1 MAMNRKRIQ
10 NLAEIA
16 IIGGSGFYDF
26 FGKDAKEIDIKTKFG
41 KPSDKITVGNVFGK
55 KVAFLPR
62 HGKHH
67 QIPPHKIPYKANIA
81 ALNQIG
87 VKRIIAPSAVGSLK
101 EKIKPGD
108 FVFCD
113 QFIDRTKKRD
123 DTFFDGPK
131 VAHIEMAYPYCGDL
145 RDIGARQA
153 KKLKISAHPKGTVVV
168 VEGPR
173 FSTAAESIY
182 FSNMGGDLINMTLY
196 PEVVLAAELGIC
208 YLDISLVTDY
218 DAGIYAGSKV
228 KPVSIEEVLANFKKN
243 NEKLKKLISEIIK
256 NLPAERKCDCQ
267 KKAERAVI

>member
-1 MAMNRKRIQ
+1 MEKDKKEK
-10 NLAEIA
+10 LAEIG

-26 FGKDAKEIDIKTKFG
+26 FGKKAKEIEIKTEFG
-41 KPSDKITVGNVFGK
+41 KPSDQITIGNVFGK

-81 ALNQIG
+81 ALKKIG
-87 VKRIIAPSAVGSLK
+87 VERIIAPSAVGSLK

-108 FVFCD
+108 FVVCN

-145 RDIGARQA
+145 RKIAIFQA
-153 KKLKISAHPKGTVVV
+153 QKQKFRVHPKGTVVV
-168 VEGPR
+168 IEGPR
-173 FSTAAESIY
+173 FSTVAESIS
-182 FSNMGGDLINMTLY
+182 FSKIGCDVINMTQY

-208 YLDISLVTDY
+208 YLNISLVTDY
-218 DAGIYAGSKV
+218 DVGIYSSSKM
-228 KPVSIEEVLANFKKN
+228 KPVSIGQVLENFQKN
-243 NEKLKKLISEIIK
+243 NEKLKKLILEIIK
-256 NLPAERKCDCQ
+256 NLSMKKTCDCH
-267 KKAERAVI
+267 KKAERAVM